1 MLLCQGTLHSV
12 LFSKNGLGF
21 AINPATFGGAFQTG
35 FMPGMSELMPAEM
48 SGAAVQ

>member
-48 SGAAVQ
+48 SGDAVQ

>member
-1 MLLCQGTLHSV
+1 MLLCRGTLYSV

-21 AINPATFGGAFQTG
+21 TINPAMLGGAFQTG